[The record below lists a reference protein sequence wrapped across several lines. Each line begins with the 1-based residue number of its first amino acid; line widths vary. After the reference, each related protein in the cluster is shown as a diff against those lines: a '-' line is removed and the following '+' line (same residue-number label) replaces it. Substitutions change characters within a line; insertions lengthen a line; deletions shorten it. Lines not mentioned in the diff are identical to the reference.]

1 MRLESD
7 VADRDK
13 YGRLLRYI
21 YVDDLLVNAELVR
34 LGYAYSSS
42 QPPNVKYQQL
52 FLQLEREAREKEK
65 RNPCPR
71 AILLVVTQ
79 YLPQPL
85 EWSRRRLFPMMKMPK
100 LRQRLSLPDRNSS
113 SAVRDS
119 FSALCQR
126 ILR

>member
-65 RNPCPR
+65 GLWEEC
-71 AILLVVTQ
+71 
-79 YLPQPL
+79 
-85 EWSRRRLFPMMKMPK
+85 E
-100 LRQRLSLPDRNSS
+100 
-113 SAVRDS
+113 
-119 FSALCQR
+119 
-126 ILR
+126 